1 MPTTTKTRAAK
12 QLRTLDLSDPK
23 TVVWFRKVAKASTG
37 RATRSKK
44 TALDTLIAEGIY
56 TKSGR
61 LSKNYR

>member
-1 MPTTTKTRAAK
+1 MV
-12 QLRTLDLSDPK
+12 LDLSDPK
-23 TVVWFRKVAKASTG
+23 TVVWFRKAAKASTA

-44 TALDTLIAEGIY
+44 IALDTLIAEGIY

>member
-1 MPTTTKTRAAK
+1 MRLTAKTRVVSPPMV
-12 QLRTLDLSDPK
+12 LDLSDPK
-23 TVVWFRKVAKASTG
+23 TVVWFRKAAKASTA

-44 TALDTLIAEGIY
+44 IALDTLIAEGIY

>member
-1 MPTTTKTRAAK
+1 MPTTVKTRGAK
-12 QLRTLDLSDPK
+12 PLRTLDLSDPK
-23 TVVWFRKVAKASTG
+23 TVVWFRKAAKASTA

-44 TALDTLIAEGIY
+44 IALDTLIAEGIY